1 MLFVRFLLVIL
12 FIPAFIV
19 IARSLGSRSRALRTL
34 LLFLFP
40 SLIGFSVIF
49 PRVWQSMADTL
60 GIGKGIDLLIYL
72 TVLTLV
78 TYIGYSL
85 GKFRYL
91 EKRIAALVQELALLR
106 GSDKKIS
113 E

>member
-1 MLFVRFLLVIL
+1 MLIIRFVLVML

-34 LLFLFP
+34 LLFSFP
-40 SLIGFSVIF
+40 SLVGFSIIF
-49 PRVWQSMADTL
+49 PRIWQSMADF
-60 GIGKGIDLLIYL
+60 IGIDRGVDLLLYI

-91 EKRIAALVQELALLR
+91 EKRIATLVKEVALTR
-106 GSDKKIS
+106 GEEKP
-113 E
+113 